1 MRILWHFFKRFLRF
15 RTPLLLGLLSIPLA
29 ILGDV
34 GVTLLIGDA
43 LERARLSDSA
53 EWLPRVMLWLVVYA
67 LVQGVFR
74 FYQRW
79 LIVVVSRRVEVQLKQ
94 DLFDKLIDLE
104 DVRWTTDV
112 LAEAPLGDLG
122 GPVLE
127 GYTDLLGG
135 VVVSATPR

>member
-1 MRILWHFFKRFLRF
+1 MGGRGER
-15 RTPLLLGLLSIPLA
+15 PGAGSLA
-29 ILGDV
+29 EPI
-34 GVTLLIGDA
+34 
-43 LERARLSDSA
+43 
-53 EWLPRVMLWLVVYA
+53 
-67 LVQGVFR
+67 
-74 FYQRW
+74 
-79 LIVVVSRRVEVQLKQ
+79 
-94 DLFDKLIDLE
+94 IDLE